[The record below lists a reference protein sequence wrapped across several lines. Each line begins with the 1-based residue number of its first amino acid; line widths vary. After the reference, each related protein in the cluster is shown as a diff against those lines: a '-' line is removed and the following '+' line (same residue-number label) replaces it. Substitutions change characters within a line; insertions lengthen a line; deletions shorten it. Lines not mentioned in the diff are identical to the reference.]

1 LTRILGIETS
11 CDETAAAVVE
21 DRTRVRSNVVASSA
35 EIHRRYGG
43 VVPELASR
51 HQVEAIGPVV
61 SLALEQAQ
69 MGLEAVDAV
78 AVTYGPGLVGS
89 LLVGVSAAKAI
100 AWQRRMPLLAVNHLE
115 GHIRSCF
122 LEHAISFPA
131 LALVV
136 SGGHTHLYLC
146 PEEGVYRT
154 LARTRDDA
162 AGEAFDKVAKLLGL
176 GYPGG
181 PVVDRLS
188 EGADED
194 AVLFPRAVM
203 KDGSLDFS
211 FSGLKSAVRRR
222 AQARGLQQASAT
234 GSGEDV
240 PQEVRDL
247 VASFQRAVVEALVE
261 TTVRFAAREGIRT
274 VLVAGGVANNR
285 RLRRGFADA
294 AAQHGFQ
301 VFFPSPQYTTDNA
314 ALIAAA
320 GFLHLERGR
329 TAGLELD
336 ADPNLKL

>member
-1 LTRILGIETS
+1 MH
-11 CDETAAAVVE
+11 
-21 DRTRVRSNVVASSA
+21 SNVVASSA
-35 EIHRRYGG
+35 EVHRRYGG
-43 VVPELASR
+43 VAPSWRAAI
-51 HQVEAIGPVV
+51 QVEAIGPWYAWRW
-61 SLALEQAQ
+61 SSRRP
-69 MGLEAVDAV
+69 DW
-78 AVTYGPGLVGS
+78 TPSTPWPSPTGPGLVGS

-100 AWQRRMPLLAVNHLE
+100 AWQRRVPLLAVNHLE

-122 LEHAISFPA
+122 LEHAIPFPS

-181 PVVDRLS
+181 PVVDRLA
-188 EGADED
+188 EGANED
-194 AVLFPRAVM
+194 ALPFPRAVM

-211 FSGLKSAVRRR
+211 FSGLKSAVRRH
-222 AQARGLQQASAT
+222 AQARGLQQATAT
-234 GSGEDV
+234 ASGEDV
-240 PQEVRDL
+240 PDEVRDL
-247 VASFQRAVVEALVE
+247 VASFQRAVVDALIE

-274 VLVAGGVANNR
+274 VVHHPQGYGLGVANNR
-285 RLRRGFADA
+285 RLRRGFAEA
-294 AAQHGFQ
+294 AARHGFQ

-314 ALIAAA
+314 AMIAAA

-329 TAGLELD
+329 TSGLELN